1 MSGAVMTIL
10 FAGLSAAMVA
20 VHIVIL
26 AGAVLSLRRERRE
39 AGNSRTIDAGRISVI
54 VPARNEEHM
63 LPRLLESLEA
73 QEAEGFEIVLVDD
86 RSEDRTAELMERFA
100 SRFSGSGAVKIV
112 PIRGEPRP
120 GNPKQHAL
128 AAGAAAAEGDI
139 LLMTDADCRIPP
151 TWVRTFSSFFY
162 NNEVGLAF
170 GTVIPGVEGLKRRA
184 GLRDYYQGFDQIFRY
199 QYTAAAAGLGMPS
212 GGFGNNLAVRKQS
225 LSDAG
230 GFEGLQ
236 FSLTEDA
243 QLICQVR
250 ETGRWKILALRD
262 RRLCV
267 TPAPQTTFSGMVE
280 QSTRWNAGGLF
291 APDISTRIGYG
302 MVMLYLC
309 GSTLILPLACF
320 FPPAGLPAAAS
331 LISMGIAGLTAG
343 ILNTPG
349 LWYWTLLVP
358 NIVFSMFYYSFVTVL
373 TLLKIPVSWKGLS
386 LSLKKPGK
394 PRR

>member
-1 MSGAVMTIL
+1 MLTVF

-26 AGAVLSLRRERRE
+26 AGAILSLLQERRM
-39 AGNSRTIDAGRISVI
+39 AKDSRRIDTHRISVI
-54 VPARNEEHM
+54 VPARNEEQM
-63 LPRLLESLEA
+63 LPRLLESIEG
-73 QEAEGFEIVLVDD
+73 QDEKGFEVVLVDD
-86 RSEDRTAELMERFA
+86 RSQDRTGELMERFS
-100 SRFSGSGAVKIV
+100 SRFSGSGKARIVRVKGN
-112 PIRGEPRP
+112 PPP

-128 AAGAAAAEGDI
+128 AAGAAAARGDI

-151 TWVRTFSSFFY
+151 GWVRTFSSFFS
-162 NNEVGLAF
+162 NNKVGLAF
-170 GTVIPGVEGLKRRA
+170 GTVIPGVEGLERRSR
-184 GLRDYYQGFDQIFRY
+184 LWDYYQGFDQVFRY

-212 GGFGNNLAVRKQS
+212 GGFGNNLAVRRQA
-225 LSDAG
+225 LSEAG

-250 ETGRWKILALRD
+250 ETGKWKILAVRD
-262 RRLCV
+262 PRICV
-267 TPAPQTTFSGMVE
+267 TPAPQPTLSGMVG

-309 GSTLILPLACF
+309 ASTLLLPLALF

-331 LISMGIAGLTAG
+331 LISMGSAAVTAG
-343 ILNTPG
+343 ILNKPG
-349 LWYWTLLVP
+349 LWYWVLLIP
-358 NIVFSMFYYSFVTVL
+358 NIVFSMFYYSLITVL
-373 TLLKIPVSWKGLS
+373 TLLKVPVSWKGLR
-386 LSLKKPGK
+386 LPLKKTKKPGK
-394 PRR
+394 S